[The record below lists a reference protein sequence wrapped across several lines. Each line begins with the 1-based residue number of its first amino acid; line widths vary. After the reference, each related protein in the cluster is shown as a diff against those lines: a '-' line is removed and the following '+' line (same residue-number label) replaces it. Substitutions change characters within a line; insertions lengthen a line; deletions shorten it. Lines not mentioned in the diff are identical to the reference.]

1 MKRKSYPSDVTDPQW
16 SILEPLLPRLRR
28 GRRGR
33 PPKTDLREVV
43 NALFY
48 HTREGGSWR
57 ALPHDFP
64 PWKTVYNYFRAWTY
78 DGTWQKILDA
88 LRPQVRRQAEREPT
102 PSAAAID
109 SQSVKSAEGGQ
120 ACGTDGGKKV
130 RGRKRH
136 ILVDTLGM
144 LIAVVVTAAN
154 VDDAQAAQELFA
166 QVRGRD
172 FPRLQVVFADN
183 KYHNYALY
191 GWLWRHRRPYDLKV
205 VSRQEGQQGFAPLP
219 VRWVVERTFAWQ
231 GRYRRL
237 SKDYEHLPESSEAVV
252 KIAAI
257 HHMLQRLRPKPATH
271 SQRFRFKDHRPKQ
284 AK

>member
-1 MKRKSYPSDVTDPQW
+1 MEHKPYPSDLTDEQW
-16 SILEPLLPRLRR
+16 AVLEPLIPPARP
-28 GRRGR
+28 GGR
-33 PPKTDLREVV
+33 PRKTDMRRVAD
-43 NALFY
+43 ALFY

-64 PWKTVYNYFRAWTY
+64 PWKTVYNYFQWWSW

-88 LRPQVRRQAEREPT
+88 LRPRARAKAGRRPT
-102 PSAAAID
+102 PSAGAID
-109 SQSVKSAEGGQ
+109 SQSVKTAEGGRE
-120 ACGTDGGKKV
+120 CGTDGGKKV

-136 ILVDTLGM
+136 VLVDTLGL

-154 VDDAQAAQELFA
+154 VDDARAAQEAFS

-172 FPRLQVVFADN
+172 FPRLEVVFADG

-191 GWLWRHRRPYDLKV
+191 DWLRVHRRPYRLEV
-205 VSRQEGQQGFAPLP
+205 VSRPEGERRFVPLH

-237 SKDYEHLPESSEAVV
+237 SKDYEHRPESSEAVV

-257 HHMLQRLRPKPATH
+257 HHMLRRIRPTRAAR
-271 SQRFRFKDHRPKQ
+271 SQRFRFTGHKPKQ
-284 AK
+284 VA